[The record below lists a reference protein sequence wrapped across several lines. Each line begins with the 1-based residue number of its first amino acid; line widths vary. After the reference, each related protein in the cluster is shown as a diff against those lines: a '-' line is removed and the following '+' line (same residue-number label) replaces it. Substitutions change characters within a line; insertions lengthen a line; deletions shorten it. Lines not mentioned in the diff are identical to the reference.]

1 LPRRPFLST
10 PEIRR
15 YIAGKNIRSAPV
27 AIGRAFH
34 KDRPDHAAQI
44 GACLIAWPEV
54 EMQMAALL
62 AVLMKADTDAAMAV
76 FLSLRRATAR
86 YDAISEAAKA
96 TLDAQ
101 GVEYVTAAM
110 KVVQSVESERNAL
123 AHAQWGSCP
132 LKMMA

>member
-1 LPRRPFLST
+1 MPRRPFLST

-27 AIGRAFH
+27 VIGRAFH

-110 KVVQSVESERNAL
+110 KVVQSVRIRKERPRSRSMGIVPAY
-123 AHAQWGSCP
+123 
-132 LKMMA
+132 K